1 MTSQTVV
8 RFLDSIRD
16 RKGAN
21 AASNKTWN
29 NTRGALLTFF
39 GWTTKK
45 PQQFTAH
52 NIVADIE
59 PKAKEDKDIQI
70 VTATQVSSLMGHV
83 STLKD
88 GRYARFF
95 ALATFAGIRPDG
107 ELGKLEERDI
117 DLENGVIKIR
127 KEVSK
132 VKKSRQITIQ
142 PNLRS
147 WLTQYATQPLNDI
160 PAHEYKRIK
169 KQFVP
174 GHDILRHTFCSNHL
188 HVGGTFAET
197 AMEAGNSEAILRSNY
212 VNRTT
217 KSEADKFWAIVP

>member
-1 MTSQTVV
+1 MEVYQFWRSHHVNAGEQITLADAVTRFLAFRESRVRPDSYTAEKSCLNKFAEFVGNESAVNEVTSQTVV

-16 RKGAN
+16 RKGVN
-21 AASNKTWN
+21 ASSNKTWN

-70 VTATQVSSLMGHV
+70 VTAAQVSSLMGHV

-88 GRYARFF
+88 DRYARFF
-95 ALATFAGIRPDG
+95 ALAAFAGIRPDG

-132 VKKSRQITIQ
+132 VRKSRQITIE

-147 WLTQYATQPLNDI
+147 WLVKFRRSA
-160 PAHEYKRIK
+160 AE
-169 KQFVP
+169 
-174 GHDILRHTFCSNHL
+174 RHS
-188 HVGGTFAET
+188 
-197 AMEAGNSEAILRSNY
+197 R
-212 VNRTT
+212 
-217 KSEADKFWAIVP
+217 P